1 MWVGRPSHRRGEG
14 PCRIPAGSPVPSS
27 RSGTGSAPAPAG
39 TPIPACSFPPT
50 VDAARG
56 GPPGRRRRRRS
67 AGAARCGGGA
77 RRMPWPRWSPTASGA
92 GCPRRTGNRAGGSPP
107 ERDRRRERS
116 GSSSPAFTGIVH
128 AEGSI
133 HSWANQLRTN
143 DDAPIRDGEH
153 PPSFRALASAQV
165 SYIRCSFGAYYREPR
180 PYRGRVAAIS
190 GSDGSKEEVLWGF
203 APRTTDAPPTR
214 AADRFDIVVSTD
226 VLSEGVNLQQ
236 ARHIVNYDLP
246 WNPMR
251 LVQRHVRI
259 DRIGSR
265 CAEVFLRC
273 IFPDRQLDE
282 LLGLEERLQLKLRQ
296 ALASVGVAE
305 VLPGG
310 PVADI
315 SFTETRAEIER
326 LRTEDASLFDRGG
339 TALGVLSGEEYRQQL
354 RAALEDELLAER
366 IQRLPWGSGSG
377 FVRPGGPAGFVFC
390 ARVADHPRVQ
400 FRWVEPGGPDGPASV
415 ADTLACLAQ
424 ARQAQGAERVLDDA
438 VHARAYAAWD
448 RARADI
454 VMHWN
459 DAADP
464 ANLAATVAPTMQRAV
479 ELVRRARPTDMPLDE
494 ADRLVDRLQTT
505 YPPRILRQVRQVT
518 GSAQSAPD
526 QVRALARL
534 ADELGLQ
541 PSSS

>member
-190 GSDGSKEEVLWGF
+190 GSDGSKEEVLWRV
-203 APRTTDAPPTR
+203 APRTTDAPPAR
-214 AADRFDIVVSTD
+214 AADRFGIVVSTD

-315 SFTETRAEIER
+315 SFTETRDEIER

-354 RAALEDELLAER
+354 WAALEDELLAER
-366 IQRLPWGSGSG
+366 IQRLPWGSGSRWMRSARSSSSRAAHSCWQYSSPARTPSAVPPRSNRDASS
-377 FVRPGGPAGFVFC
+377 VRSRSISSRVSVNEMSATGPPGSTSATPT
-390 ARVADHPRVQ
+390 
-400 FRWVEPGGPDGPASV
+400 E
-415 ADTLACLAQ
+415 
-424 ARQAQGAERVLDDA
+424 
-438 VHARAYAAWD
+438 ARAW
-448 RARADI
+448 RSLSWSRSSRPSSLSS
-454 VMHWN
+454 WRSGK
-459 DAADP
+459 
-464 ANLAATVAPTMQRAV
+464 MQR
-479 ELVRRARPTDMPLDE
+479 RNT
-494 ADRLVDRLQTT
+494 
-505 YPPRILRQVRQVT
+505 
-518 GSAQSAPD
+518 SA
-526 QVRALARL
+526 
-534 ADELGLQ
+534 
-541 PSSS
+541 